1 MSTNTNTEHISAVSS
16 GVGDAVG
23 VDCRKWFVAIVNNN
37 SEKAVQERMS
47 SLDYETYV
55 AKQVVLRVW
64 KNGRKAKVDKVV
76 IPSVVFVKC
85 TEKERKSIVSL
96 PFINRFMVNRALAS
110 VNGLHK
116 PLVTIPQKQIDTL
129 RFMLGQS
136 DISVNFVETP
146 FRQHDKVVVVRGN
159 LKGVEGEVIQA
170 CDGKSEVIVRIE
182 LLGAAKVTIETI
194 NLQLMKRHES

>member
-1 MSTNTNTEHISAVSS
+1 M
-16 GVGDAVG
+16 
-23 VDCRKWFVAIVNNN
+23 
-37 SEKAVQERMS
+37 
-47 SLDYETYV
+47 
-55 AKQVVLRVW
+55 

-136 DISVNFVETP
+136 DIPVNFVETP

-170 CDGKSEVIVRIE
+170 PVC
-182 LLGAAKVTIETI
+182 
-194 NLQLMKRHES
+194 